1 MTSPAA
7 ARLAALSPQGRLHLQ
22 AVLQPPPALLVFDFD
37 GTLAPIVAQPDA
49 ARAPL
54 AVARALEALMQHHV
68 VAIVTGRAVQDVSGR
83 LGFVPHHILGSH
95 GAEDPADEHGA
106 ARLAHHRSA
115 LDGLRLACAR
125 AWAPALQDAGVQV
138 EDKGLSLAFHYR
150 VARDRQQALS
160 VVRGLLTEHGAGLR
174 TFDGK
179 CVVNAMADEAP
190 DKADAVETLV
200 ARTGIARVVFAGDD
214 VNDEPVFER
223 RRPGWFTVKVGG
235 DPRQSAA
242 DFHLGGTAEMALFL
256 AACLRCSR

>member
-1 MTSPAA
+1 MNTHAA
-7 ARLAALSPQGRLHLQ
+7 ARLAALSPQGRQHLQ
-22 AVLQPPPALLVFDFD
+22 AVLHPPPALLVFDFD

-68 VAIVTGRAVQDVSGR
+68 VAIVTGRAVDDVAGR
-83 LGFVPHHILGSH
+83 LGFVPHHVLGSH
-95 GAEDPADEHGA
+95 GAEDPADVQSAE
-106 ARLAHHRSA
+106 RIAHHRSA
-115 LDGLRLACAR
+115 LDELRAACDGS
-125 AWAPALQDAGVQV
+125 WAASLGDAGVQV

-150 VARDRQQALS
+150 LSRDRQHALS
-160 VVRGLLTEHGAGLR
+160 VVRGLLAEHGGGLR

-200 ARTGIARVVFAGDD
+200 ARTGISRVVFAGDD

-242 DFHLGGTAEMALFL
+242 EFHLGGTAEMALFL